1 MSGMIFILNG
11 PNLNLLGKR
20 EPHIYGSQT
29 LADVENDCRQHAAGL
44 NVEIDFRQSNHE
56 GVIIDW
62 IHEAREKAGGIIIN
76 PGAFT
81 HTSVAIHDA
90 LKAFS
95 GPIIEVHLSNIH
107 QREEFRHLSY
117 VSFVAKGVIAGL
129 GAHGYTLAIAAMAR
143 WLDAAASK
151 GKAA

>member
-1 MSGMIFILNG
+1 MSGTILILNG
-11 PNLNLLGKR
+11 PNRNLLGKR
-20 EPHIYGSQT
+20 QPPIYRHET
-29 LADVENDCRQHAAGL
+29 LADLEAQCRVRASELGF
-44 NVEIDFRQSNHE
+44 EIDFLQSNRE
-56 GVIIDW
+56 YEIIDA
-62 IHEAREKAGGIIIN
+62 IHEYRVSAAGIIIN

-117 VSFVAKGVIAGL
+117 VSFVARGVIAGL

-143 WLDAAASK
+143 WLDVAGE
-151 GKAA
+151 GKVA